1 MSSND
6 LILLN
11 QLLKQRITEIGPDLA
26 ESDFFEMFSAEQVL
40 KDYDLSYE
48 EIQDGIV
55 DNGGDGGID
64 STYFFINDS
73 LYHEDD
79 DYGNL
84 KKGIRLQLVF
94 IQSKISQGFSETGM
108 DKFIAAMRDLL
119 DLNKSIESL
128 KPVYNQPLLDKIT
141 QFRETYIKLT
151 SKFPDL
157 NVLFYYV
164 AKADDLHP
172 NVERKKDQ
180 LGDVIKTL
188 FNPCK
193 YNFDFVGASKL
204 LSLARQSPSSAHPL
218 KFIENPISPGEEA
231 YVCLV
236 NIRDF
241 FNFIVD
247 DSGKLKKSIFEGNVR
262 DYQGK
267 TEVNE
272 HIANTLQSQRP
283 KQEDFWWLNNGV
295 TILCSKATV
304 SGKILTIED
313 PEIVNGLQT
322 SNEMFNF
329 FAAQS
334 TFQDQRNILV
344 RVIKP
349 ESESSRDR
357 IIRATN
363 SQTPIPIASLRAT
376 DKIHRDIEDYLQSH
390 GIFYDRRKN
399 YYKNQGKPIRNI
411 VSIPSMAQAVL
422 SCALLDP
429 SNARGRPSSL
439 LKDDNAYLKIFSPGY
454 PIDLYLK
461 CISITRQVESFLKS
475 KQVNLVNT
483 EFNNLRFYIA
493 MLVSCKL
500 SKVPRP
506 QPGNVANISISDIT
520 DALLG
525 DCLNIARNV
534 YNELGG
540 TDQVAKGKDF
550 SQKLQEAHF
559 KEVTASLRNAKAE

>member
-11 QLLKQRITEIGPDLA
+11 QLLKQRINEIGPDMA

-64 STYFFINDS
+64 STYFFVNDS

-79 DYGNL
+79 DYSNL

-94 IQSKISQGFSETGM
+94 IQSKISQGFSESGI
-108 DKFIAAMRDLL
+108 DRFIAAMRDLL
-119 DLNKSIESL
+119 DLNKSIDSL
-128 KPVYNQPLLDKIT
+128 KPVYNRQILDKIS
-141 QFRETYIKLT
+141 QFRDTYIKLT
-151 SKFPDL
+151 SKFPEL

-172 NVERKKDQ
+172 NVERKKGQ
-180 LGDVIKTL
+180 LGDVIKTM

-193 YNFDFVGASKL
+193 YDLCFVDASKL

-236 NIRDF
+236 NIKDF
-241 FNFIVD
+241 HNFIVD

-272 HIANTLQSQRP
+272 HIADTLQRP

-322 SNEMFNF
+322 SNEMYNF

-399 YYKNQGKPIRNI
+399 YYKNHGKPIKSI

-422 SCALLDP
+422 ACTLLDP

-439 LKDDNAYLKIFSPGY
+439 LKDDNAYLKIFSLGY

-461 CISITRQVESFLKS
+461 CISITREVESFLKS
-475 KQVNLVNT
+475 KQANLGNS
-483 EFNNLRFYIA
+483 EFNNLRFYVA

-506 QPGNVANISISDIT
+506 LPANVAKINISDIT
-520 DALLG
+520 ETLLR
-525 DCLNIARNV
+525 DCLNNARMV
-534 YNELGG
+534 YNELGA
-540 TDQVAKGKDF
+540 TDQVSKGKDF
-550 SQKLQEAHF
+550 SKKLLETHF
-559 KEVTASLRNAKAE
+559 KEVTDNLKNAKVE